1 MGRTIAITGINS
13 YFAST
18 VLPRLQADPGVERI
32 VGIDISPWKGGF
44 DKVAFHQEDVRSPGL
59 TEILRGVDALYH
71 LAFVV
76 GEIRDKR
83 KTSDINING
92 SRNVFTA
99 CAQNRVKKV
108 IYTSSMT
115 VYGSHPN
122 NPLGFTEESPLA
134 RNEDSYY
141 NTSKIEVENFV
152 RDFFQDHPGIT
163 LTVLRAALL
172 CGPSINNMF
181 SRLWSM
187 KLGSL
192 PLGRN
197 PYSQFIHEEDLGE
210 VLHLALQQDLPGIYN
225 VTADDAVPTSWCFRQ
240 AGVTTIPLPTPIL
253 KAVADLSFQLGLFP
267 AGGGWA
273 SLGEHTIFGS
283 SDKLKQATGWRPR
296 YSSAE
301 TFRTFLRARQR
312 ERDTLKQATL
322 SWVFR
327 SGARIRPTMKV
338 LHIFRLG
345 KIPGIRSL
353 HPWMNPKKNSMT
365 YLPISLGPGKEAAG
379 PKQVA
384 VNQEVGE
391 SGSQILPAQIV
402 HDFIDRAEVHVIM
415 DTCGCRL
422 AGGCRHFT
430 HTVGCLFMGETALK
444 MPHGVSRRATREE
457 AHRHVDRAVDVGLVP
472 MIGKVRVDNFIF
484 LTPDQGKLLSVCF
497 CCHCCCMMGALRHI
511 PAKHLDNVMVPL
523 EGVCVEVTGECTGC
537 GKCVETCI
545 FEAISIS
552 DGRAVH
558 SGQCRACGRC
568 VSACPQGAVAIRLA
582 NPRQSLLQ
590 AEERIRAYV
599 DISVR
604 KRPDQTSAT

>member
-1 MGRTIAITGINS
+1 MGATVAITGINS

-18 VLPRLQADPGVERI
+18 VLPRLQADPDVERI
-32 VGIDISPWKGGF
+32 VGIDVTPWRGGY
-44 DKVAFHQEDVRSPGL
+44 DKVDFHKMDVRSPDLAGVL
-59 TEILRGVDALYH
+59 AGVDVLYH

-76 GEIRDKR
+76 SEIKDKE
-83 KTSDINING
+83 KTYDINING
-92 SRNVFTA
+92 SKNVFTA
-99 CAQNRVKKV
+99 CARNRVKKV

-115 VYGSHPN
+115 VYGSHPG
-122 NPLGFTEESPLA
+122 NPLGLTEESPLA
-134 RNEDSYY
+134 RNESSYY
-141 NTSKIEVENFV
+141 NTSKIEVEDFA
-152 RDFFQDHPGIT
+152 RGFFQDHPEIP

-172 CGPSINNMF
+172 CGPNINNMF

-187 KLGSL
+187 KVGSL

-197 PYSQFIHEEDLGE
+197 PHTQLIHEEDLGE
-210 VLHLALQQDLPGIYN
+210 ALYLACRKDLPGVYN
-225 VTADDAVPTSWCFRQ
+225 VTADDAVPTAWCFRE
-240 AGVTTIPLPTPIL
+240 AGTTVIPLPARIL
-253 KAVADLSFQLGLFP
+253 KAVANLSFRLGLFP

-283 SDKLKQATGWRPR
+283 SEKFKKAAGWQPR
-296 YSSAE
+296 YPSAD
-301 TFRTFLRARQR
+301 TFRAFLKARER
-312 ERDTLKQATL
+312 ERDTPKQATL

-327 SGARIRPTMKV
+327 SGARIRPTMNA

-345 KIPGIRSL
+345 RIPGIRSL

-365 YLPISLGPGKEAAG
+365 YLPISLGTGKAAG
-379 PKQVA
+379 RNKQVA
-384 VNQEVGE
+384 VNREVGE
-391 SGSQILPAQIV
+391 SVSQILPARIV

-415 DTCGCRL
+415 DACGCRL
-422 AGGCRHFT
+422 AGECKHFT

-497 CCHCCCMMGALRHI
+497 CCHCCCMMGALRHL
-511 PAKHLDNVMVPL
+511 PAKHLDQVMVPL
-523 EGVCVEVTGECTGC
+523 EGVSVEVGGDCTGC

-568 VSACPQGAVAIRLA
+568 VTACPQGAVKISL
-582 NPRQSLLQ
+582 PSPQQSILQ
-590 AEERIRAYV
+590 AEQRIRSYV
-599 DISVR
+599 DISGEN
-604 KRPDQTSAT
+604 